1 MSALPKPMRATK
13 MLTAPTLT
21 VLTAVLV
28 KGALP
33 ETGQLVK
40 VCSSS

>member
-1 MSALPKPMRATK
+1 MSVLPNPVRATK

-21 VLTAVLV
+21 VPTAVLV
-28 KGALP
+28 KGALQ